1 MRALF
6 AFQHK
11 NARKTKHNLP
21 WTKKRSQNTKQANS
35 LVLWQ
40 AIAVLRDAVVLLPRL
55 AFD

>member
-6 AFQHK
+6 AFQYK
-11 NARKTKHNLP
+11 NARKTKYNLP
-21 WTKKRSQNTKQANS
+21 WTKERSQNTKQTIS

-40 AIAVLRDAVVLLPRL
+40 DIAVLRDAVVLLPRL